1 MSVRLRTAYAV
12 SWRTVWLSTNTNTL
26 GIVTCNKQIL
36 VEEQS
41 GIYSKGNG
49 LYYRPIG
56 GTIELGEHSQETL
69 VREFQEELGIEITIK
84 SYIKCIENIFKI
96 EENIGHEITQLYLV
110 EFNDPNLYEEE
121 HFKVIEGN
129 KTTYAKWIPV
139 DDFEHGHKILYP
151 NGLTELL
158 KDIT

>member
-1 MSVRLRTAYAV
+1 MYPRA
-12 SWRTVWLSTNTNTL
+12 NTL

-69 VREFQEELGIEITIK
+69 VKRISRGTWHR
-84 SYIKCIENIFKI
+84 N
-96 EENIGHEITQLYLV
+96 N
-110 EFNDPNLYEEE
+110 N
-121 HFKVIEGN
+121 
-129 KTTYAKWIPV
+129 
-139 DDFEHGHKILYP
+139 
-151 NGLTELL
+151 
-158 KDIT
+158 